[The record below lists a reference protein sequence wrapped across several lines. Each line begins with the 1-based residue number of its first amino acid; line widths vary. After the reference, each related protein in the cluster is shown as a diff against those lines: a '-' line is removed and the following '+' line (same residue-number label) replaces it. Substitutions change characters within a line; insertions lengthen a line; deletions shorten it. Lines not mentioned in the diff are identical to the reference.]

1 MALISRKIPQSIS
14 YPATQPPSHDPFWS
28 SLFFLSAA
36 SLFATFFL
44 VYLHTSV
51 PNKRPLGDTIYTTLR
66 SSFHLLAI
74 DTLVAIVVSLLWL
87 SLLRSF
93 IRPLI
98 YLILVAV
105 PVIFTSFSIYPF
117 VASFRGPYH
126 GSSFQDR
133 VMRWF
138 SLFPALAAALWMYTV
153 YRGRRSLTKATEML
167 EFSCRVL
174 SANPALLLLGF
185 ATLVVVVLWTWVW
198 MAMFTRVFLGGH
210 ISGAVGGGGGGG
222 GNGGSSSGSK
232 ARRFLFVLDAGTWWL
247 GVYFA
252 LVYLWTLAVASG
264 VQRAT
269 TAATVSQWYF
279 HRRAVPATPSQQVV
293 LAAFNHACTTSFGT
307 ICLSTLL
314 ALLVRLPVLLLPRRL
329 VGLMSLIAYSVVPAS
344 LPTLL
349 HPLTLSHAAI
359 HSQPL
364 TTSAKHLNANQMDSP
379 IFFASSASTSRS
391 VHPYRLAKL
400 LLHAT
405 RFIMTLT
412 LGFGGWVATAR
423 SPLIWTDGGSS
434 GSVRPRV
441 GSLYAYVVGLIAAVI
456 GWAVLGAIEGV
467 LGGILDAAL
476 VCWLTEPKYDLERRA
491 TTAAAGD
498 GEGADN
504 GERSFDRRWLDDDA
518 PLQGRVKEGRYCLEA
533 NHLFGEG

>member
-1 MALISRKIPQSIS
+1 M
-14 YPATQPPSHDPFWS
+14 
-28 SLFFLSAA
+28 FFLSAA

-98 YLILVAV
+98 YVILVAV

-117 VASFRGPYH
+117 VASFRGPYQ

-133 VMRWF
+133 AMRWL
-138 SLFPALAAALWMYTV
+138 SLFPVLAAALWMYTV
-153 YRGRRSLTKATEML
+153 YRGRRSLRKATEML
-167 EFSCRVL
+167 EFGCRVL

-210 ISGAVGGGGGGG
+210 ISRAGD
-222 GNGGSSSGSK
+222 GSGSGSGSK
-232 ARRFLFVLDAGTWWL
+232 ARRLLFVLDAGTWWL

-293 LAAFNHACTTSFGT
+293 LAALNHACTTSFGT

-344 LPTLL
+344 LTTLL

-364 TTSAKHLNANQMDSP
+364 ATSAKHLNANQMDSP
-379 IFFASSASTSRS
+379 NFFASPASTSRS

-412 LGFGGWVATAR
+412 LGFGGWVTTAR
-423 SPLIWTDGGSS
+423 SALSSTDVGSGGGSDGGS
-434 GSVRPRV
+434 GRPRV

-491 TTAAAGD
+491 TAADDD
-498 GEGADN
+498 GGGDN
-504 GERSFDRRWLDDDA
+504 GESSFERRWLDDNV

-533 NHLFGEG
+533 NHLFGE